1 MSEFGWKAER
11 KAFAFGLALSLFINV
26 IMNILYFFGLV
37 G

>member
-11 KAFAFGLALSLFINV
+11 KAFVFGLALSLFINV

>member
-11 KAFAFGLALSLFINV
+11 KAFAFGLALSLLIIV
-26 IMNILYFFGLV
+26 TMNTLYFFGLV

>member
-11 KAFAFGLALSLFINV
+11 KAFAFGLAVALFIN
-26 IMNILYFFGLV
+26 ITMNILYFFGLA